1 MKEQISSQAGAL
13 VDTLIERGMRVTT
26 AESCTGGL
34 VSAAITEV
42 RGSSA
47 AFEGGAVCYAN
58 EVKSFIL
65 GVNEEIFATKG
76 AVSAECAVEMAVGA
90 ATLFSADLAI
100 ALTGIAGPDGGT
112 PQKPVGTVFICV
124 ATKRGQAESNCG
136 ILPENAVD
144 DHKKEENSADFP
156 PDLAHFSTMVVEN
169 HFSGNREEIRK
180 QSVLKALRLANAA
193 LSGEIYDDLALP
205 LCICSDGAGE
215 DLREDLPF
223 EELLPNGLPLGGM
236 PCFGEELSPFEG
248 ALLEEL

>member
-42 RGSSA
+42 QGSSA
-47 AFEGGAVCYAN
+47 AFKGGAVCYAN
-58 EVKSFIL
+58 EVKSSIL

-76 AVSAECAVEMAVGA
+76 AVSAECAEAMAQGA
-90 ATLFSADLAI
+90 ATLFLADLAI

-124 ATKRGQAESNCG
+124 TIRDRGRF
-136 ILPENAVD
+136 
-144 DHKKEENSADFP
+144 FP
-156 PDLAHFSTMVVEN
+156 MVVEN

-193 LSGEIYDDLALP
+193 LAGEIYDDLALP

-215 DLREDLPF
+215 DLREDLPL
-223 EELLPNGLPLGGM
+223 EQLLSDGLPLGGM

>member
-58 EVKSFIL
+58 GAKSSLL

-76 AVSAECAVEMAVGA
+76 AVSAECAEAMAQGA
-90 ATLFSADLAI
+90 ATLFLADLAI

-124 ATKRGQAESNCG
+124 TIRDRGRF
-136 ILPENAVD
+136 
-144 DHKKEENSADFP
+144 FP
-156 PDLAHFSTMVVEN
+156 MVVEN

-215 DLREDLPF
+215 DLREDLPL
-223 EELLPNGLPLGGM
+223 EELLSDGLPLGGS
-236 PCFGEELSPFEG
+236 CVGEELSPFEG

>member
-1 MKEQISSQAGAL
+1 MDQRIKKEAEAL
-13 VDTLIERGMRVTT
+13 VGVLSARGWRACT

-42 RGSSA
+42 RGSSS

-58 EVKSFIL
+58 EVKSSIL
-65 GVNEEIFATKG
+65 GVNRDIFVTKG

-144 DHKKEENSADFP
+144 DYKKEENSADFP
-156 PDLAHFSTMVVEN
+156 SDLAHFSTMVVEN

-215 DLREDLPF
+215 DLQEDLPF
-223 EELLPNGLPLGGM
+223 EERLPLGGM

>member
-13 VDTLIERGMRVTT
+13 VDTLIERGMRACT

-34 VSAAITEV
+34 LSAAITEV
-42 RGSSA
+42 QGSSA

-58 EVKSFIL
+58 GAKSSLL

-76 AVSAECAVEMAVGA
+76 AVSAECAEAMAQGA
-90 ATLFSADLAI
+90 ATLFSTHLAI
-100 ALTGIAGPDGGT
+100 ALTGIAGPGGGS

-124 ATKRGQAESNCG
+124 TIRDRGRF
-136 ILPENAVD
+136 
-144 DHKKEENSADFP
+144 FP
-156 PDLAHFSTMVVEN
+156 MVVEN
-169 HFSGNREEIRK
+169 HFSGSREEIRK
-180 QSVLKALRLANAA
+180 QTVLKALRLANAA
-193 LSGEIYDDLALP
+193 LAGEIYDDLALP
-205 LCICSDGAGE
+205 LCICSDEAGE

-223 EELLPNGLPLGGM
+223 EQLLADGLPLGGM